1 MIQSKASEIAEA
13 IKTDL
18 TDWYAGDGEIDSE
31 YVDAVVVE
39 RSYAPIWDIASRK
52 QAVIYVTVYE
62 STSELERATRGSNVE
77 RPEIQVALQY
87 RFELTPTTDITDIL
101 RYELGRI
108 ADRYHGEDVTV
119 GDLTFRSQETSFG
132 AVNDPS
138 LTVQQRA
145 YFGVVQMSI
154 LDKTR

>member
-1 MIQSKASEIAEA
+1 MTQSKASEIAEA
-13 IKTDL
+13 IKIDL
-18 TDWYAGDGEIDSE
+18 TTWYAGEGDIDSQYIKSVE
-31 YVDAVVVE
+31 VE

-62 STSELERATRGSNVE
+62 STSELERATRGANVE

-87 RFELTPTTDITDIL
+87 RFERTPTTEITDIL

-108 ADRYHGEDVTV
+108 ADRYHGEDVIV

-132 AVNDPS
+132 AVNDPN

-154 LDKTR
+154 LDRTR